1 MPSSL
6 SRSIYTPANTITC
19 SNTTTTNGFP
29 LAIVYASE
37 DSTSTNVV
45 SSVVPTR
52 SIIVLNSE
60 ITALL
65 LVPENAGIM
74 LISRLTGRNIA
85 LMINKICDRS
95 ILPASIIANADTIR
109 LKIRKNTD
117 RPNRLVTSVTVRLPL
132 S

>member
-1 MPSSL
+1 M
-6 SRSIYTPANTITC
+6 
-19 SNTTTTNGFP
+19 
-29 LAIVYASE
+29 
-37 DSTSTNVV
+37 
-45 SSVVPTR
+45 
-52 SIIVLNSE
+52 IVLNSE

-85 LMINKICDRS
+85 LIINKICDRS
-95 ILPASIIANADTIR
+95 ILPVSIIANADTIR
-109 LKIRKNTD
+109 LKIKKNTD

>member
-6 SRSIYTPANTITC
+6 SRFMYTPANTITC

-37 DSTSTNVV
+37 DSTRTNVV
-45 SSVVPTR
+45 SSVVPTL

-60 ITALL
+60 ITARL

-95 ILPASIIANADTIR
+95 ILPVSIIANADTIR

>member
-1 MPSSL
+1 M
-6 SRSIYTPANTITC
+6 YTPANTITC
-19 SNTTTTNGFP
+19 SSTTTTNGFP
-29 LAIVYASE
+29 FAIVYASE
-37 DSTSTNVV
+37 DNTKTNVV

-52 SIIVLNSE
+52 SMIVLNSE

-85 LMINKICDRS
+85 LMMNKICDRS
-95 ILPASIIANADTIR
+95 ILPVSIIANADTIR

-117 RPNRLVTSVTVRLPL
+117 KPNRLVTSVTVRLPL